1 MEDGQFYMSPEYMA
15 IKARTSLVMKR
26 TAKRE
31 AYLWELDERHK
42 KRVIDAEYRLSEYFD
57 YQWESTD
64 RGAARWAGD
73 IMKYYRKLK
82 DKEISEGDQVPGI
95 SEEVPPVAADPD
107 NVVSAQC
114 WRKWHPEKVIEAK
127 LDDTYDLA
135 MDFEERLGDPDEAPR
150 AAARLLVGVNID
162 GLEPADAKLLPFAS
176 AWAEMNVGLFSD
188 AQEEVGEELVDEFWD
203 RFSGDGDPED
213 PEVVKKVAKMAVK
226 SQRDPRTPPHFK
238 AAGLAWKSKNQLVC
252 KKELQ
257 QVKDDILEEDETK
270 AFAAR
275 KLESE
280 VAEKE
285 SIMKLRARARLVRR
299 QAGGQKENDAVSA
312 LKDDLR
318 KEAKDDAA
326 TLREFKKV
334 HADDIV
340 ELLKWRIATHE
351 LLRDEAKEVY
361 EHESNDKVYLVVL
374 KKVRPSDAEEMLK
387 EQKAEHDHKVDCSL
401 AALSAE
407 NALIAMMKRDMA
419 YQQEAD
425 EVVTDDEFE
434 KDEVVFA
441 VEAAGPAPADGS
453 RPSSRRSFRGDG
465 EDAYGGGGGRG
476 GLAKRKSTEE
486 LAAKEKQRLETEE
499 AIRQS
504 LDTFDAPDDY

>member
-1 MEDGQFYMSPEYMA
+1 MWKMEDNQFYMSPEYMA

-42 KRVIDAEYRLSEYFD
+42 KRIIDAEYRLSEYFD

-82 DKEISEGDQVPGI
+82 DKDITEGEQVAGI
-95 SEEVPPVAADPD
+95 NEEVPPVAADPD
-107 NVVSAQC
+107 NVVAAQC

-257 QVKDDILEEDETK
+257 QVKDDIMVRT
-270 AFAAR
+270 R
-275 KLESE
+275 RPPSP
-280 VAEKE
+280 
-285 SIMKLRARARLVRR
+285 RRRL
-299 QAGGQKENDAVSA
+299 S
-312 LKDDLR
+312 
-318 KEAKDDAA
+318 
-326 TLREFKKV
+326 
-334 HADDIV
+334 
-340 ELLKWRIATHE
+340 
-351 LLRDEAKEVY
+351 
-361 EHESNDKVYLVVL
+361 
-374 KKVRPSDAEEMLK
+374 
-387 EQKAEHDHKVDCSL
+387 
-401 AALSAE
+401 
-407 NALIAMMKRDMA
+407 
-419 YQQEAD
+419 
-425 EVVTDDEFE
+425 
-434 KDEVVFA
+434 
-441 VEAAGPAPADGS
+441 
-453 RPSSRRSFRGDG
+453 
-465 EDAYGGGGGRG
+465 
-476 GLAKRKSTEE
+476 
-486 LAAKEKQRLETEE
+486 
-499 AIRQS
+499 
-504 LDTFDAPDDY
+504 

>member
-1 MEDGQFYMSPEYMA
+1 MSPEYMA

-162 GLEPADAKLLPFAS
+162 GLEPADPKLLPFAS

-203 RFSGDGDPED
+203 RFSGARPC
-213 PEVVKKVAKMAVK
+213 PLRHR
-226 SQRDPRTPPHFK
+226 RDT
-238 AAGLAWKSKNQLVC
+238 
-252 KKELQ
+252 
-257 QVKDDILEEDETK
+257 
-270 AFAAR
+270 AR
-275 KLESE
+275 WR
-280 VAEKE
+280 
-285 SIMKLRARARLVRR
+285 RA
-299 QAGGQKENDAVSA
+299 
-312 LKDDLR
+312 
-318 KEAKDDAA
+318 
-326 TLREFKKV
+326 
-334 HADDIV
+334 
-340 ELLKWRIATHE
+340 
-351 LLRDEAKEVY
+351 
-361 EHESNDKVYLVVL
+361 
-374 KKVRPSDAEEMLK
+374 
-387 EQKAEHDHKVDCSL
+387 
-401 AALSAE
+401 
-407 NALIAMMKRDMA
+407 
-419 YQQEAD
+419 
-425 EVVTDDEFE
+425 
-434 KDEVVFA
+434 
-441 VEAAGPAPADGS
+441 S
-453 RPSSRRSFRGDG
+453 RHRRSMR
-465 EDAYGGGGGRG
+465 
-476 GLAKRKSTEE
+476 
-486 LAAKEKQRLETEE
+486 
-499 AIRQS
+499 
-504 LDTFDAPDDY
+504 